1 MSNPLWI
8 TVDGGNT
15 FEGHQGHWTDCFY
28 SNATRAVIEAYGT
41 QVAPRDEET
50 IEIREMTNEEVAKYP
65 EAVPFR
71 NNLIERY
78 GEE

>member
-41 QVAPRDEET
+41 QVAPS
-50 IEIREMTNEEVAKYP
+50 
-65 EAVPFR
+65 
-71 NNLIERY
+71 
-78 GEE
+78 